1 MHQSYVKLFVV
12 QEKRSVDLH
21 VFFFTSQNITVQL
34 KDALER
40 ENFDNVDS
48 LNLKKNPVLCTMRV
62 FLQNITCTVANGNCG
77 HTHIEK
83 F

>member
-48 LNLKKNPVLCTMRV
+48 LNLKKTLCCALCVSFCRTLHVQWRME
-62 FLQNITCTVANGNCG
+62 TVD
-77 HTHIEK
+77 THIEK